1 LIAIDV
7 VGSVAFGKRDA
18 MRAFWQMQ
26 VFHIGQSIDND
37 SPLFPHNVHC
47 NWDIVGL

>member
-7 VGSVAFGKRDA
+7 VGPVAFGKRDA

-26 VFHIGQSIDND
+26 VFLYWS
-37 SPLFPHNVHC
+37 VH
-47 NWDIVGL
+47 